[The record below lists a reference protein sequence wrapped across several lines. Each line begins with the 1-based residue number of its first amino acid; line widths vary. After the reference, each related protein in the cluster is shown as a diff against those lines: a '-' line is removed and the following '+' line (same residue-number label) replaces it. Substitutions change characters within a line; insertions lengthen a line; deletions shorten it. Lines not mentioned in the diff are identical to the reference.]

1 MEHCIWL
8 TSLDDKTLY
17 LPGHMILIFT
27 RMDNNETFI
36 QMCNG
41 STLLVKTPAQVVEQ
55 RYNKY
60 CNDLFEFNSKLKN
73 ND

>member
-1 MEHCIWL
+1 
-8 TSLDDKTLY
+8 
-17 LPGHMILIFT
+17 
-27 RMDNNETFI
+27 MDNNETFI